1 MSLFNSISKGFGMSL
16 GSTAAKK
23 VTSSNI
29 DGTFKMVWGLF
40 KWSMIITFIFGMIQ
54 GFME

>member
-1 MSLFNSISKGFGMSL
+1 MSL